1 MPGPMSDAGS
11 SVSSAR
17 LTGWST
23 TSASPLTNGTSSS
36 LTRGSDQ
43 ETPDSAQMCT
53 GEFFNPPAAVVSEP
67 YEQQGP
73 DFSRR
78 TSFLESF
85 YAGGA
90 RISAT
95 LPRGFRRSEGCSRLS
110 TGITPR
116 LFGAKPSKVSSL
128 PKVYSVSGHSQPCML
143 LYRSC
148 VLYSQKKVRSECQ
161 VLIIVLDSQGG
172 GC

>member
-1 MPGPMSDAGS
+1 MSDAGS
-11 SVSSAR
+11 SVSSTR

-23 TSASPLTNGTSSS
+23 TSASPLRNGTSSA
-36 LTRGSDQ
+36 LTRGTDL

-53 GEFFNPPAAVVSEP
+53 GEFFNPSAAVVYEQSSSSSLATMDPDP

-78 TSFLESF
+78 ASLLESF

-90 RISAT
+90 RMSAT

-110 TGITPR
+110 TGVTPR
-116 LFGAKPSKVSSL
+116 PFGAKPSKVSSL
-128 PKVYSVSGHSQPCML
+128 PKVYSVSGHSQPYTL
-143 LYRSC
+143 LHRSC
-148 VLYSQKKVRSECQ
+148 VLYS
-161 VLIIVLDSQGG
+161 
-172 GC
+172 

>member
-23 TSASPLTNGTSSS
+23 TSASPLTNGTSS

-143 LYRSC
+143 LNRSC